1 MTEIENLIMDTMLR
15 NITQNKNVSLK
26 ELAKQCHVADSTIV
40 KLSKKLGYSGYIE
53 MYYHYL
59 NNNNIET
66 SKDVFNEN
74 LVVGDLNEV
83 VQDFASV
90 ILEHAKDKNVIS
102 DGAKY
107 PLLGLYLPRKLRLFD
122 IFAAYSYDYE
132 LLDVMHFKPGM
143 YILIQK
149 RISNDM
155 ALSEMLKIAIKKGY
169 HIILITCDMDDFA
182 YSDFVDMT
190 IQIQED
196 VSCPIDLWEPKVM
209 VFLEKVFAEY
219 SRIVYLGDNMNERN

>member
-1 MTEIENLIMDTMLR
+1 MTEIENSIMDTMLA
-15 NITQNKNVSLK
+15 NITQNKNVGLK

-59 NNNNIET
+59 NENVT
-66 SKDVFNEN
+66 GPAKDVFNEN
-74 LVVGDLNEV
+74 LIIGNLSEEIHK
-83 VQDFASV
+83 FASV
-90 ILEHAKDKNVIS
+90 IFEHSKDKNVIS
-102 DGAKY
+102 DGLRN
-107 PLLGLYLPRKLRLFD
+107 PVLGLYLARKLRLFD
-122 IFAAYSYDYE
+122 IFAAYSYDYA

-143 YILIQK
+143 YVLIQK
-149 RISNDM
+149 RVSNDM
-155 ALSEMLKIAIKKGY
+155 PLNEMLKIAIKKGY
-169 HIILITCDMDDFA
+169 HIILITSEIDNFM

-196 VSCPIDLWEPKVM
+196 NTSPIDLWEPKVI

-219 SRIVYLGDNMNERN
+219 SQLAHLGDNDNE

>member
-1 MTEIENLIMDTMLR
+1 MTEIENLIMDTMLK

-59 NNNNIET
+59 NNNNVKT
-66 SKDVFNEN
+66 SEDVFNEN
-74 LVVGDLNEV
+74 LVVGNLNEV
-83 VQDFASV
+83 VRDFASV

-102 DGAKY
+102 DGTKN

-132 LLDVMHFKPGM
+132 LLDVIHFKPGM

-155 ALSEMLKIAIKKGY
+155 ALNEMLKIAIKKGY
-169 HIILITCDMDDFA
+169 HIVLITYGMNDFI

-196 VSCPIDLWEPKVM
+196 VASPIDLWEPKVL

-219 SRIVYLGDNMNERN
+219 SRLTHLGEDMDE